1 MKNRYSSSRTK
12 ILIGSLSAG
21 LCLGCFSDTWGGTPP
36 TSSPRISNMQQQNVV
51 KGTVVDQ
58 NGEPLIG
65 VSVIV
70 VGGTT
75 GVITDLDGNFS
86 ITVTGPKATLKFSYV
101 GYKDYLVK
109 VKQKSHIEVVMEEDN
124 QILDEVVVVGYGTQK
139 KISSTAAVVS
149 VNNKELLQSPTSSV
163 ANALVGRMPGLTAIQ
178 TSGLPGG
185 DSPILRVRGITT
197 LSSGYE
203 SEPLVLV
210 DGIERPFDQ
219 LDPNEIESISVLKDA
234 SSTAVFGV
242 RGANGVIIVTTRRG
256 EEGKPKVSWTSD
268 VSIQTPINVPDM
280 LTSGDYAALYNE
292 AQHND
297 GIAGKFEQWQIDAY
311 HTNSNPILYP
321 SIDWFDYLLK
331 DFSIKTQHNM
341 NVSGGTK
348 NIKYFISLGYL
359 YQDGLWKAFQT
370 KYNNNSTYNR
380 YNFRSNFDISLTKT
394 TTFKVGIGGRI
405 EERHHPNTDLDKYF
419 ALVYEC
425 PPNSSAGIV
434 DDKVILHNAA
444 LGPKREPF
452 TAIATSGYRQNMS
465 STLNLNL
472 DLIQK
477 LDAITKGLSA
487 HITFAYDSYY
497 AFNQTHSA
505 SIPKYYVDRDI
516 ADINGDG
523 IQDPYII
530 FQKNGEE
537 GPMGYSTSYGK
548 NRKMYFSGSLNYNRT
563 FNEKHNISAL
573 ALYNQNKDW
582 YPANIG
588 MTEIPRAY
596 LGMVGRVTYD
606 FGHRYLAEFN
616 IGYNGSENFPEGK
629 RFGWFPAYSIGYVLS
644 EEPFMKNMQKIMS
657 YFKLKA
663 SYGKVGNDKVG
674 SGYRFLYMPS
684 PYSWG
689 GSTWFG
695 QDATSFGGVVEGKVG
710 NPYVTW
716 EVAYKENYALES
728 KWFDSRLTFNFDY
741 FRERRSNILTTRKTI
756 PAHIA
761 ATFQPGNIGKVNSH
775 GYELE
780 LGWRDNIG
788 DLNYSI
794 RTNYSFTR
802 NKIIEFDEVKRQEEW
817 LNQTGNRVGQYYGL
831 ICTGIF
837 NSPEQLTDPNLPT
850 YPAGTPQLGDLI
862 YLDYNEDG
870 KIDYKDVLPIG
881 YSRYPEITYGIN
893 LGAQYKGVS
902 ISILFQGTE
911 NVSNYYSGDVRQPF
925 RNDAS
930 AFTYHLGR
938 WTPETSQSASYPRVT
953 EKSGHNNYVGLGNV
967 SSSYWLKDASYL
979 RLKNIE
985 VSYSFKSLKLQKTL
999 GVNNIRIYASG
1010 NNLFTWSKLK
1020 IFDPESEPGGP
1031 YKYPQLSTYNLGVN
1045 LQF

>member
-1 MKNRYSSSRTK
+1 MKNKYSICRSK
-12 ILIGSLSAG
+12 FLLGSLSASIF
-21 LCLGCFSDTWGGTPP
+21 LGCFSEVQAEIAAKIPKPMEVYQARSVSG
-36 TSSPRISNMQQQNVV
+36 VV
-51 KGTVVDQ
+51 LDQ

-65 VSVIV
+65 VSVLV
-70 VGGTT
+70 QGTTT
-75 GVITDLDGNFS
+75 GVITDFDGRFIVQVPDS
-86 ITVTGPKATLKFSYV
+86 KSVLKFSYI
-101 GYKDYLVK
+101 GYKDIEVK
-109 VKQKSHIEVVMEEDN
+109 VGNKKNIQIVLEEDN
-124 QILDEVVVVGYGTQK
+124 QLLDEVVVVGYGTQK
-139 KISSTAAVVS
+139 KISSTASVVS

-163 ANALVGRMPGLTAIQ
+163 ANALTGRMPGLTSIQ

-197 LSSGYE
+197 LSDGYE
-203 SEPLVLV
+203 SQPLVLV

-256 EEGKPKVSWTSD
+256 EEGKPRVSWTSD
-268 VSIQTPINVPDM
+268 LSIQTPINVPDM

-297 GIAGKFEQWQIDAY
+297 GKAGKFEQWQIDAY
-311 HTNSNPILYP
+311 HTGSNPVLYP

-331 DFSIKTQHNM
+331 DYSLKTQHNM

-348 NIKYFISLGYL
+348 NVKYFISLGYL
-359 YQDGLWKAFQT
+359 HQGGLWRSFQAD
-370 KYNNNSTYNR
+370 YNNNSTFDR
-380 YNFRSNFDISLTKT
+380 YNFRSNFDINLTKT
-394 TTFKVGIGGRI
+394 TIFKVGLGGRI
-405 EERHHPNTDLDKYF
+405 EERHHPNTDMNEYF
-419 ALVYEC
+419 GYVYTC
-425 PPNSSAGIV
+425 PPNGSAGMI
-434 DDKVILHNAA
+434 DNKIILHNTA

-452 TAIATSGYRQNMS
+452 TPIASSGYTQNMS
-465 STLNLNL
+465 STVNLNL
-472 DLIQK
+472 DLQQK
-477 LDAITKGLSA
+477 LDIITKGLSA
-487 HITFAYDSYY
+487 QITFAYDSYY

-516 ADINGDG
+516 ADVNSDG
-523 IQDPYII
+523 IEDPYII
-530 FQKNGEE
+530 FSKNGEY
-537 GPMGYSTSYGK
+537 GPMGYSYGYGK
-548 NRKMYFSGSLNYNRT
+548 NRKMYLSGSLNYNRT
-563 FNEKHNISAL
+563 FNEKHHVSAL
-573 ALYNQNKDW
+573 ALYNQNKEW
-582 YPANIG
+582 YPSNIG

-606 FGHRYLAEFN
+606 FGHRYLAEIN
-616 IGYNGSENFPEGK
+616 VGYNGSENFPVGK
-629 RFGWFPAYSIGYVLS
+629 RFGLFPAYSLGYVLS
-644 EEPFMKNMQKIMS
+644 EEPFMKKFQKVMS
-657 YFKLKA
+657 YFKLKV

-710 NPYVTW
+710 NPDVTW
-716 EVAYKENYALES
+716 EIAYKENYALES

-756 PAHIA
+756 PAHVA

-775 GYELE
+775 GYEIE
-780 LGWRDNIG
+780 LGWRDKVG
-788 DLNYSI
+788 EVDYYVK
-794 RTNYSFTR
+794 TNYSFSR
-802 NKIIEFDEVKRQEEW
+802 NKIIEFDEVLRKEEW

-850 YPAGTPQLGDLI
+850 YPAGTPQLGDLM

-870 KIDYKDVLPIG
+870 VIDYKDVLPIG

-893 LGAQYKGVS
+893 LGASYKGFS
-902 ISILFQGTE
+902 IAILFQGTE
-911 NVSNYYSGDVRQPF
+911 NVSNYYSGEVRQPF

-938 WTPETSQSASYPRVT
+938 WTPETAATATYPRITEQSA
-953 EKSGHNNYVGLGNV
+953 HNNYVGLGNV
-967 SSSYWLKDASYL
+967 SSTYWLKDASYL
-979 RLKNIE
+979 RLRNVE
-985 VSYSFKSLKLQKTL
+985 LSYTFKSQKMKNL
-999 GVNNIRIYASG
+999 FGISNMRIFVSG